1 MNLSFPVASQ
11 RRGVRNFE
19 PPSKEMPPVAI
30 QTSVTHGQRHFPVW
44 NLYKIGRNAES
55 TRSTGT
61 GKAAGI
67 IRSAATVAFFA
78 MAIFSADVKA
88 EAPVGVV
95 ASESSST
102 TFGPAMEASATNEAA
117 ALAALITE
125 AMESNPEIQSALRE
139 REAASQ
145 RIAPAEALDDPIL
158 EAGVVNAPLASS
170 TFNREDMTMKMIGLS
185 QRLPFPGKRG
195 LRKDVAM
202 QDAQSVSHG
211 YQETVNR
218 VARDIKA
225 AYFDLGLI
233 LEKTR
238 LVEKNKLILE
248 DMRHIAEQHYGV
260 GLGSQADALK
270 AQTQVSRM
278 LDELLK
284 LARERPT
291 AEAELIRALGRNAI
305 VTPPVPG
312 PPQLLEKTLNLES
325 LREIALSQRPQLLAL
340 QSMVARN
347 EKALDLARKNYYP
360 DFDVRLA
367 YGQRDNMLDGSRRP
381 DMVSLTV
388 AVNLPV
394 WRENKLAPRVAEALA
409 KRDQAQSMY
418 EAQRNEVAASLRQ
431 QTAMAEQNLQSARLY
446 QTAILPQARL
456 TVESAISAYQVNR
469 VDFLTLLDS
478 QMTVFNYEISLATAM
493 AGYNKALAEIDFLIG
508 KLPSAVRLPI
518 PAEPL

>member
-1 MNLSFPVASQ
+1 MNLLFPVASQ
-11 RRGVRNFE
+11 RPGAGNRSFA
-19 PPSKEMPPVAI
+19 KEMPYAAI
-30 QTSVTHGQRHFPVW
+30 QIPATHALRRFPAR
-44 NLYKIGRNAES
+44 NLCEIERNTGSAG
-55 TRSTGT
+55 STGI
-61 GKAAGI
+61 GKSAGI
-67 IRSAATVAFFA
+67 IQSATTVAFFV

-88 EAPVGVV
+88 EAAVLS
-95 ASESSST
+95 ASPESTST
-102 TFGPAMEASATNEAA
+102 TFGPAMEVSARNDAA
-117 ALAALITE
+117 ALAALIVE
-125 AMESNPEIQSALRE
+125 AMESNPEIRAALGE

-158 EAGVVNAPLASS
+158 EAGVINAPLASS
-170 TFNREDMTMKMIGLS
+170 AFNREDMTMKMIGLS
-185 QRLPFPGKRG
+185 QRVPFPGKRG
-195 LRKDVAM
+195 LRKDVAA
-202 QDAQSVSHG
+202 QDAQSVGHG

-218 VARDIKA
+218 VVRDIKV

-291 AEAELIRALGRNAI
+291 VEAELIRALGRNAI

-312 PPQLLEKTLNLES
+312 PPQLREETLNLES
-325 LREIALSQRPQLLAL
+325 LRETAFSQRPQLLAL

-431 QTAMAEQNLQSARLY
+431 QTALAEQNLQSARLY
-446 QTAILPQARL
+446 QTAILPQGRL
-456 TVESAISAYQVNR
+456 TVESATSAYQVNR

-493 AGYNKALAEIDFLIG
+493 AGYNKALAEIDLLVG
-508 KLPSAVRLPI
+508 KPPSAVRLPT